1 METELI
7 KTISS
12 IPFDMYKS
20 RYYVSNSIDAY
31 RNLWEIYY
39 RKSKKSKYVIRVQ
52 KWNNVVSIVAGDE
65 RSFALINDGTVAS
78 TFSNRAQKLDFS
90 SWENIISFNSWDY
103 LSVGIRKDNRIKPIY
118 DDRWTSDT
126 SLTKLSSALDQLYD
140 IAYADI
146 GYGFVIG
153 LMKDGS
159 LVSCGHNEYGACKVE
174 HWKLW

>member
-52 KWNNVVSIVAGDE
+52 KWNNVVIEIDVDTDTYPLRIE
-65 RSFALINDGTVAS
+65 HTPKYLI
-78 TFSNRAQKLDFS
+78 K
-90 SWENIISFNSWDY
+90 IITRIANY
-103 LSVGIRKDNRIKPIY
+103 LSILGFP
-118 DDRWTSDT
+118 
-126 SLTKLSSALDQLYD
+126 TKV
-140 IAYADI
+140 
-146 GYGFVIG
+146 YG
-153 LMKDGS
+153 L
-159 LVSCGHNEYGACKVE
+159 
-174 HWKLW
+174 